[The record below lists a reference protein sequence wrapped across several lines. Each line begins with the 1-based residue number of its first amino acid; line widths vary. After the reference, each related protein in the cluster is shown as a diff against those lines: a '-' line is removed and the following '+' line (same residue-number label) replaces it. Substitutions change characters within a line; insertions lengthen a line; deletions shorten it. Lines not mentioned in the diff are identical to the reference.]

1 MPTLASIRGFTLFE
15 TLVATSILVTVL
27 AGVAQLFILGA
38 HLTQQAG
45 RSGIALIAVQ
55 DKLESLR
62 SQALTYDAGGVS
74 VTAPVLQPSPPEA
87 LAEDIEPYLDWL
99 DGEGA
104 AQDSADDAVLIRRW
118 RVTSVG
124 ATTPDAIAIEVCV
137 FRAPAAADPQGAD
150 ACLATIRTRQ
160 P

>member
-1 MPTLASIRGFTLFE
+1 MPSLASARGFTLFE
-15 TLVATSILVTVL
+15 TLVATGILVTAL

-38 HLTQQAG
+38 QLTRQAG
-45 RSGIALIAVQ
+45 RSGIALVAAQ

-62 SQALTYDAGGVS
+62 GLAFTYDADGLT
-74 VTAPVLQPSPPEA
+74 VTAPALQPSPPDV
-87 LAEDIEPYLDWL
+87 LGEDIEPYVDWL
-99 DGEGA
+99 DVNGTPRA
-104 AQDSADDAVLIRRW
+104 SADEAVLIRRW
-118 RVTSVG
+118 RVSSLG

-137 FRAPAAADPQGAD
+137 FQVPGPADPKSAD